1 LFPRFPC
8 FGAIDV
14 TFLEKPFIDFS
25 LRVVS
30 FDLMNLGVDELNAS
44 GQSALQSLPFLLHLS
59 LSLSRSLSRSVS
71 LVLSSGE
78 QCDPITDLVHD
89 DLPEQIPYPHRP

>member
-1 LFPRFPC
+1 MRAVRALPS
-8 FGAIDV
+8 
-14 TFLEKPFIDFS
+14 S
-25 LRVVS
+25 LSV
-30 FDLMNLGVDELNAS
+30 
-44 GQSALQSLPFLLHLS
+44 LS
-59 LSLSRSLSRSVS
+59 LSLSVSPFLRLSSH